1 MSPVSRIEHTRC
13 ERVGDTARVCD
24 TLPAFP
30 PPARQARRLQP
41 PCPGPQAPVPRL
53 EHCTASC
60 GFEDPR
66 VLGTCPQGS
75 DLAGPGWPHA
85 VCVVE
90 APSDCCAARA
100 EGRSAPSALVT
111 ERFTCGAKRRFHSP
125 SDGAGL
131 WGPLTKKASVSPPRE
146 TTARRGSRGQRGHPR
161 VASEGQVAVPRRG
174 RNRGAVGAARP
185 TPHPLA
191 SRPPSLALPARC
203 HPGPSSVLSAKCA
216 VRSVPCSAR
225 SSGGKAHGNLN
236 KQMKSSRE
244 APA

>member
-24 TLPAFP
+24 ALPAFP
-30 PPARQARRLQP
+30 PPARQPRRLQP

-90 APSDCCAARA
+90 APSDCCAARLRGA
-100 EGRSAPSALVT
+100 LHQAPSSLRGLRVAQNAVFIPLVMGQA
-111 ERFTCGAKRRFHSP
+111 CGARLPKRQVCRLRERPRLGGAREGSEATPAWRRKGRWLSLAAGGTAEPWAPPGPPRTP
-125 SDGAGL
+125 SL
-131 WGPLTKKASVSPPRE
+131 PGPLPRPPR
-146 TTARRGSRGQRGHPR
+146 ALSPRPVFGPQR
-161 VASEGQVAVPRRG
+161 
-174 RNRGAVGAARP
+174 
-185 TPHPLA
+185 
-191 SRPPSLALPARC
+191 
-203 HPGPSSVLSAKCA
+203 
-216 VRSVPCSAR
+216 
-225 SSGGKAHGNLN
+225 
-236 KQMKSSRE
+236 
-244 APA
+244 